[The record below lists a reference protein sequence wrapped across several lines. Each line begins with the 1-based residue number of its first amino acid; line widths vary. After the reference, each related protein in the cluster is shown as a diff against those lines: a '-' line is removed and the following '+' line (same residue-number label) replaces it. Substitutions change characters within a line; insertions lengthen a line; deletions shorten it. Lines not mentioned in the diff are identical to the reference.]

1 MLTSF
6 HSVAKQI
13 APSDA
18 NQDLDLNADLF
29 IMFGVGPTGTGAA
42 ALSAH
47 NFGSGNPIILSS
59 RINPVV
65 VGGPTAPVSYVDNIL
80 YS

>member
-6 HSVAKQI
+6 HSVAKRI

-29 IMFGVGPTGTGAA
+29 IMYGVGPTGTGAA
-42 ALSAH
+42 ALSSH
-47 NFGSGNPIILSS
+47 NFGSGNPMLSS

-65 VGGPTAPVSYVDNIL
+65 GGGPTAPVSYVDNL
-80 YS
+80 CTV